1 MMSKYKPLWEHL
13 RADGRESIQL
23 SFDEIRD
30 ILGFDIDHSFL
41 NYKKEAVN
49 FNYQIAKVNIKKRS
63 VLFYK
68 LV

>member
-13 RADGRESIQL
+13 RADGSDSIQL
-23 SFDEIRD
+23 SFDEIKD
-30 ILGFDIDHSFL
+30 ILGFALDHSFL

-49 FNYQIAKVNIKKRS
+49 FNYQIAKVNEKKKY

>member
-1 MMSKYKPLWEHL
+1 MSKYKPLWEHL